1 MLKRENRRVEMESA
15 AENPNYIMVPSAGAT
30 AVVEPQSQLPLAV
43 TSTHNC
49 KRNLFSFPRRPALR
63 VTSEF
68 DSESA
73 VFFHKISCKL
83 LDSLA
88 KFKFSF
94 NHSGK
99 GDISEP
105 QISFVSKH
113 LSLHYD
119 LEDHNALVK
128 TSLDVGPRLQL
139 TASHDVK
146 AQQGEVTMLANLAPP
161 GYSLQLSTPVPSV
174 GLPKATLRFPLGEVS
189 LQEKEDEEVK
199 SLLSVSGILKGQF
212 LNGVC
217 SAQYKDEEVK
227 LRYCYKDDE
236 MSFLPILSLPSNA
249 PSFAFKRRFGP
260 SDKLSYWYNC
270 DSNYWSAV
278 YKRTYG
284 KDFKFK
290 AGYDSEV
297 RLGWASLWVGD
308 EGGKAKTA
316 PMQMKVQFMLQ
327 VPQDDIKS
335 SVLMFRIKKRW
346 DF

>member
-1 MLKRENRRVEMESA
+1 MEPA
-15 AENPNYIMVPSAGAT
+15 AGNPNYMVLPT
-30 AVVEPQSQLPLAV
+30 PPPQPQPQPQPV
-43 TSTHNC
+43 PTSHN
-49 KRNLFSFPRRPALR
+49 RPIFSFSAIRI
-63 VTSEF
+63 TNEF

-73 VFFHKISCKL
+73 TFFHKISWKFM
-83 LDSLA
+83 DRLA

-94 NHSGK
+94 NNNNK

-105 QISFVSKH
+105 QISFVSKY

-128 TSLDVGPRLQL
+128 SSFDVGPRLQV
-139 TASHDVK
+139 TAAHDIK
-146 AQQGEVTMLANLAPP
+146 AQQGEVTMVTNVADT
-161 GYSLQLSTPVPSV
+161 GYALELSTAVPSV
-174 GLPKATLRFPLGEVS
+174 GLPKATFRFPVGEVS
-189 LQEKEDEEVK
+189 LQEKEEDEVK
-199 SLLSVSGILKGQF
+199 NLLSVSGILKGQF
-212 LNGVC
+212 LNGLYT
-217 SAQYKDEEVK
+217 AQYKDEELK

-236 MSFLPILSLPSNA
+236 MSFIPILSLPSNA
-249 PSFAFKRRFGP
+249 LSFAFKRRLGP

-316 PMQMKVQFMLQ
+316 PMKMKVQFMLQ

-335 SVLMFRIKKRW
+335 SFLMFRIKKRW
-346 DF
+346 DI

>member
-1 MLKRENRRVEMESA
+1 MEA
-15 AENPNYIMVPSAGAT
+15 AAGNPNYIMVPSPSAPAP
-30 AVVEPQSQLPLAV
+30 AVEAQPLAP
-43 TSTHNC
+43 THTH
-49 KRNLFSFPRRPALR
+49 KRPILSFPRRPALR

-73 VFFHKISCKL
+73 IFFQKISFKL

-88 KFKFSF
+88 KLKLSF
-94 NHSGK
+94 NHNNK

-128 TSLDVGPRLQL
+128 TSIHLGPSLQL
-139 TASHDVK
+139 TAAHDVK
-146 AQQGEVTMLANLAPP
+146 GQQGEVAMLANVAHP
-161 GYSLQLSTPVPSV
+161 GYSLELSTPVPSL
-174 GLPKATLRFPLGEVS
+174 GLPKATFRFPVGEVS
-189 LQEKEDEEVK
+189 LQDKQEEQVK
-199 SLLSVSGILKGQF
+199 NLLSVSGILKGQVF
-212 LNGVC
+212 NGVC
-217 SAQYKDEEVK
+217 SAQYKDEELK
-227 LRYCYKDDE
+227 LRYGYKDDE
-236 MSFLPILSLPSNA
+236 MSFLPVLSLPSNA
-249 PSFAFKRRFGP
+249 LSFAFKRRFGP

-278 YKRTYG
+278 YKHTYG

-297 RLGWASLWVGD
+297 RLGWASVWVGD

-335 SVLMFRIKKRW
+335 SALMFRIKKRW